1 MIVKDLSN
9 SFHPCPKP
17 LQKKQKSVEKTAEK
31 NRTEKVDRKS
41 GQIKGKKHK
50 QTKATEI
57 SQKVKKAVWERDKH
71 RCIVCYKLV
80 QISCANAHFIKR
92 SRRRERHRRKYSYI
106 MPKMPLSRRFWS
118 RY

>member
-9 SFHPCPKP
+9 SFHPCPK
-17 LQKKQKSVEKTAEK
+17 QKNK
-31 NRTEKVDRKS
+31 TEKIGQKEQDSNRKS

-57 SQKVKKAVWERDKH
+57 PQKVKKAVWERDKH
-71 RCIVCYKLV
+71 RCIVCYELV

-92 SRRRERHRRKYSYI
+92 SRRRERHRREYSHI
-106 MPKMPLSRRFWS
+106 MSKMPLSRRFWS